1 MATITEMFS
10 KAINEA
16 NKNILTVTDPYQKAM
31 AQIALAQA
39 LATTGS
45 VKDEAIATAKAET
58 AAKAEAPKA
67 TEGKSALKNQPA
79 KAKEAAPA
87 KAEEAVAPAAA
98 EIQEPELTE
107 EWTEEAMTV
116 LAAELEFVQVKQKEY
131 TDEVLNDCVVQ
142 YSNGVLK
149 EVSDLNPLTIKG
161 FVAYIQQCE
170 SDAAGESQSA

>member
-16 NKNILTVTDPYQKAM
+16 NKNILAVTDPYQKAM

-45 VKDEAIATAKAET
+45 VKDEAIATAKVET

-67 TEGKSALKNQPA
+67 AEGKSALKNQPA
-79 KAKEAAPA
+79 KAKEADPAKVEEAPA
-87 KAEEAVAPAAA
+87 LARAEV
-98 EIQEPELTE
+98 QEPELTE

-116 LAAELEFVQVKQKEY
+116 LAAELEFVQVKQEEY
-131 TDEVLNDCVVQ
+131 TDEVLNDCVAQ
-142 YSNGVLK
+142 YSNGLLK
-149 EVSDLNPLTIKG
+149 EVSDLNPLTIQG
-161 FVAYIQQCE
+161 FVAYIKDCE
-170 SDAAGESQSA
+170 SDVSGKS

>member
-16 NKNILTVTDPYQKAM
+16 NKNILAVTDPYQKAM

-79 KAKEAAPA
+79 KAKEAAPT
-87 KAEEAVAPAAA
+87 KAEEAPAAT
-98 EIQEPELTE
+98 EVQEPELTE